1 MKAAHEGVPVAGL
14 PLGVWRNP
22 DAPNPFPPLLPPL
35 DLTGAQAPT
44 PLPGGRGGLAPVSAS
59 APPNPA
65 PSAPR
70 AAAAPAPAVDSAP
83 VPPAPVPNVGG
94 QPGQRD
100 KSLFNKI
107 FGTL

>member
-1 MKAAHEGVPVAGL
+1 MKAAHDGVPVAGL

-22 DAPNPFPPLLPPL
+22 DAPNPFPPPLPTL

-65 PSAPR
+65 LSAPR
-70 AAAAPAPAVDSAP
+70 AAAAPGVNGAP
-83 VPPAPVPNVGG
+83 VPPAPVPHVGG
-94 QPGQRD
+94 QPAQHD
-100 KSLFNKI
+100 KSLLNRI